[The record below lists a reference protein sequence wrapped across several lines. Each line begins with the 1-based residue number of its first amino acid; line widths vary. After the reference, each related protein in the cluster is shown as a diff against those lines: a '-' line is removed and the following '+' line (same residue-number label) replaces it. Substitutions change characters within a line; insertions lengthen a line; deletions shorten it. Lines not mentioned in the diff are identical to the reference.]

1 MAARKRGLSAEDVV
15 EAAVEIADAE
25 GLEGVT
31 LAAVAQEL
39 GIRSPSLYA
48 HVDGLAGLR
57 RLLAFRA
64 AAELGGILRR
74 AVQGKQGAEA
84 LRALMHAY
92 RGFARRRQGLYAAAQ
107 QAVRPGEDE
116 ELYRALAG
124 VIEPVLQALTEAGVA
139 SEDLIHLTRA
149 LRSALHGFVELEHS
163 SGFGMPES
171 VDESFEKLVALL
183 LAGVQGRTDGGRAR
197 GSEES

>member
-1 MAARKRGLSAEDVV
+1 MTARKRGITAEDVV

-25 GLEGVT
+25 GLAGVT
-31 LAAVAQEL
+31 LAAVAQRL

-64 AAELGGILRR
+64 AEEFQGILRR
-74 AVQGKQGAEA
+74 AVVGREGTEA

-92 RGFARRRQGLYAAAQ
+92 RGFARQRQGLYAAGQ
-107 QAVRPGEDE
+107 QAVRPGQDE
-116 ELYRALAG
+116 ELYRALAR
-124 VIEPVLQALTEAGVA
+124 VIEPVLQALTETGVA

-149 LRSALHGFVELEHS
+149 LRSALHGFVELEHA

-171 VDESFEKLVALL
+171 VDESFESLVALL
-183 LAGVQGRTDGGRAR
+183 LAGIQGRADGGAS
-197 GSEES
+197 GSEGS